1 MRYEE
6 AVNYIHDIPKFT
18 KKHDAEHTRTF
29 LEYLGNPQE
38 KLKVLH
44 VAGAKGKG
52 SVCAY
57 LDGMLR
63 SEGMHTGLF
72 TSPHLVRI
80 NERIVLDGREI
91 TAENFCKVFG
101 RTLAAARKMVD
112 AGVPQPAFFGFL
124 FGLAVLAVSAE
135 GGG

>member
-1 MRYEE
+1 M
-6 AVNYIHDIPKFT
+6 
-18 KKHDAEHTRTF
+18 
-29 LEYLGNPQE
+29 
-38 KLKVLH
+38 
-44 VAGAKGKG
+44 AGTNGKG

-91 TAENFCKVFG
+91 TDENFCKVFG
-101 RTLAAARKMVD
+101 RTLAAGRKM
-112 AGVPQPAFFGFL
+112 GEGGLPHPAFF
-124 FGLAVLAVSAE
+124 
-135 GGG
+135 